1 MGAVER
7 YGRFSRNSSD
17 LPVKPST
24 RRLLV
29 ATVELSFQVTKC
41 VVYNF

>member
-29 ATVELSFQVTKC
+29 ATIELFHVTKR

>member
-24 RRLLV
+24 RQLLV
-29 ATVELSFQVTKC
+29 ATIELFHVTKR